1 MSDLTEKQRLDMVMR
16 DATIVKGIIDSID
29 RYFLFLP
36 ASPPHY
42 GLLRSDSKIRERD
55 KEQYRTSL
63 ELHLHEIET
72 GIRVAGKYPNIEFAQ
87 EHLSALRSRHK
98 MLRKILNYL
107 DSSEPSGEGLGSLI
121 HEYGRTTPVA
131 V

>member
-16 DATIVKGIIDSID
+16 DATIMEGIIDDID

-36 ASPPHY
+36 CSPPHY
-42 GLLRSDSKIRERD
+42 GLLMSDSKIRERD

-63 ELHLHEIET
+63 QLNLHEIEN
-72 GIRVAGKYPNIEFAQ
+72 GIRVSGKYPDVEFAQ
-87 EHLSALRSRHK
+87 EHLSALRSRHT
-98 MLRKILNYL
+98 MLRKMLSYL
-107 DSSEPSGEGLGSLI
+107 DSPEPSGKGLGSLI
-121 HEYGRTTPVA
+121 HEYGRTTLVA